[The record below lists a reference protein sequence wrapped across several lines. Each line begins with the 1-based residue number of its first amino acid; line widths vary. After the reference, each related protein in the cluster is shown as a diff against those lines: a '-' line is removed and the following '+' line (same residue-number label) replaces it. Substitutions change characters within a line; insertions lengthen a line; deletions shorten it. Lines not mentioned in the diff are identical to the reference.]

1 MFGYSLTATPALV
14 TVSVRPTPNPDA
26 LMFRLDGGV
35 AIESGLLAFHSP
47 AEATESPLG
56 AALFGLP
63 GVLSILIVPAF
74 VTVTK
79 RPEADWTPLAD
90 EIEHLVRAH
99 VGA

>member
-1 MFGYSLTATPALV
+1 M

-26 LMFRLDGGV
+26 LMFRLDGGT

-47 AEATESPLG
+47 AEAEESPLG
-56 AALFGLP
+56 AALFSLP
-63 GVLSILIVPAF
+63 GVLSVLIVPAF

-79 RPEADWTPLAD
+79 HSEADWTPLAD
-90 EIEHLVRAH
+90 EIETVVRAH